1 MQYQNS
7 KSCEE
12 NYSTYFP
19 YFNHTLFI
27 EEENFC
33 TENDLP
39 IKSLESQV
47 SDISSTNTSQTSIN
61 SLEDEE
67 KLIPLNLL
75 DLSPVKSPS
84 NDNDK
89 FDVTPENF
97 LGLFKEEEEKNNEK
111 IKPELQKFILPK
123 SLFNNTKFKKKD
135 DNDQLDEKKLKV
147 KPFIPTKYRI
157 DNASMINCPAEN
169 FNLENKKSNKFDNY
183 IEYELKLKC
192 KRKKFVERK
201 GDWRCSKCK
210 NINFSFRDKCNKCK
224 ITKEESQKYLCILDE
239 IL

>member
-47 SDISSTNTSQTSIN
+47 SDVSSTNTSQTSIN

-97 LGLFKEEEEKNNEK
+97 LGLFK
-111 IKPELQKFILPK
+111 
-123 SLFNNTKFKKKD
+123 KKK
-135 DNDQLDEKKLKV
+135 KK
-147 KPFIPTKYRI
+147 I
-157 DNASMINCPAEN
+157 M
-169 FNLENKKSNKFDNY
+169 
-183 IEYELKLKC
+183 
-192 KRKKFVERK
+192 KR
-201 GDWRCSKCK
+201 
-210 NINFSFRDKCNKCK
+210 
-224 ITKEESQKYLCILDE
+224 
-239 IL
+239 